1 VSAGLA
7 TVTFADLIFH
17 HALARPEKPAIVL
30 ADRVV
35 TYDMIAQGILRAQ
48 DRVAVLGLERGAPVC
63 VALDSPIR
71 QMIVGAALF
80 RLGHP
85 VIPVAHPDDVLPLQ
99 LPVGD
104 FLHGPGVSLPP
115 GFRQAVVDDSWF
127 AGERRVMAASPPQ
140 GFVDEQA
147 VCLIALSSGTTGR
160 PKAISLNVKAF
171 QQWIINYYS
180 TLGLG
185 GWDRLL
191 CLVGLNSSWGFSL
204 AAHALFAGRTLLF
217 ARSAARDSLQM
228 ISVYGVDAM
237 VATSQQLRELVR
249 EQAMSPV
256 PCLSLRTVL
265 TGGGLLSRSLIAD
278 ARASLC
284 SGIVVLYGSSEAGG
298 TAFAMGDRLLEA
310 EGATGYVAP
319 WAQVEIVDDDD
330 RILPAGTDGILRI
343 RATCQGAPYPPE
355 RASENDSFRGGWF
368 YPGDRGRIAA
378 DGMMILSG
386 RTSDIINV
394 GGLKFAPEGIE
405 DILRGHPSVIEVAAF
420 GAMSGGGIEEVSLA
434 IVARTPVADRELIEW
449 SAQRGVPVAR
459 VFQLETLPKTPSG
472 KIHRDLLKRRLLG
485 SGKA

>member
-1 VSAGLA
+1 MSADPA
-7 TVTFADLIFH
+7 TVSFVDLIFH
-17 HALARPEKPAIVL
+17 HALARPEKPAIIL

-35 TYDMIAQGILRAQ
+35 TYDMMAQGILRAQ
-48 DRVAVLGLERGAPVC
+48 VRVAALGLGPGAPVC

-71 QMIVGAALF
+71 QMILGAALF
-80 RLGHP
+80 RLGHA

-99 LPVGD
+99 LPVGA
-104 FLHGPGVSLPP
+104 FLHDPGVPLLP
-115 GFRQAVVDDSWF
+115 GFRQAVVDDAWF
-127 AGERRVMAASPPQ
+127 AGERRVVAASPPQ
-140 GFVDEQA
+140 GFADEQA
-147 VCLIALSSGTTGR
+147 VCLVALSSGTTGR
-160 PKAISLNVKAF
+160 PKAISLSLKAF
-171 QQWIINYYS
+171 QQWIMNYYS

-185 GWDRLL
+185 SWDRLL

-217 ARSAARDSLQM
+217 ARSAARDCLQM
-228 ISVYGVDAM
+228 IAVYGPDAM

-249 EQAMSPV
+249 EQAVSPV

-298 TAFAMGDRLLEA
+298 TAFAMADRLIEA

-319 WAQVEIVDDDD
+319 WALVEIVDDDD
-330 RILPAGTDGILRI
+330 RALPAGTDGIVRI

-355 RASENDSFRGGWF
+355 RAAENTSFRDGWF

-394 GGLKFAPEGIE
+394 GGLKLAPEVIE
-405 DILRGHPSVIEVAAF
+405 DILRGHPAVTEVAAF
-420 GAMSGGGIEEVSLA
+420 GAMGDGGIEEVSVA
-434 IVARTPVADRELIEW
+434 VVARTPVADRHLIDW
-449 SAQRGVPVAR
+449 SAEHGVPVAR
-459 VFQLETLPKTPSG
+459 VFQVETLPKTPSG
-472 KIHRDLLKRRLLG
+472 KIHRDLLKRQLLD